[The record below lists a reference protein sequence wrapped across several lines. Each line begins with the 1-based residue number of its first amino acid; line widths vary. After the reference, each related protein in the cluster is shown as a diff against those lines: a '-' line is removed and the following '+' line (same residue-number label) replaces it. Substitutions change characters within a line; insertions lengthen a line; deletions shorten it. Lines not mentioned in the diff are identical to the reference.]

1 MFKKFVFVAVSMFMA
16 ANSVMANDD
25 IASMLANI
33 DGAKDNSAQVKEA
46 DLLGQKD
53 VDALLGEDD
62 KDSEE
67 AVAACYRRVSHG
79 GGYGSYNNYNYGSY
93 NNCSYNNYGYNY
105 NSCYS
110 YSTPYTS
117 CSYNYCAPTYCYTP
131 TTYTCYTP
139 TYSCYSP
146 CYTSYWGCW

>member
-25 IASMLANI
+25 VASMLAKL

-79 GGYGSYNNYNYGSY
+79 GGYGSYSNYGNYNF
-93 NNCSYNNYGYNY
+93 

-110 YSTPYTS
+110 YCTPYTS
-117 CSYNYCAPTYCYTP
+117 YSYNYCAPTYCYTP
-131 TTYTCYTP
+131 TYTCYTP
-139 TYSCYSP
+139 TYTCYSP